1 MNKQEVTAIIEN
13 YMKSLQEV
21 LREPTLN
28 REITDFPVDADKA
41 FYLLLPLLNENR
53 EFSGRL
59 RGVTLSIGAIQAALD
74 IHDRIHRT
82 EATSPVQQLTV
93 LAGDHFSG
101 IHYRILAE
109 TGEFALIR
117 ELSKTIAH
125 INEQKTALQ
134 NDTRLTAERLV
145 ERMTVIET
153 ACIST
158 FYSLYGFGSY
168 RKLAEYAL
176 TYIRLNE
183 MTDPAAVQAF
193 DIDGAVLR
201 QAIDLQREG
210 LRQELQR
217 ADGLLEVLKE
227 TAAQRLGAFD
237 SLS

>member
-1 MNKQEVTAIIEN
+1 MNKQEVTATIEK
-13 YMKSLQEV
+13 YITALLEV
-21 LREPTLN
+21 LREPILN
-28 REITDFPVDADKA
+28 REITDFPVDTDKV
-41 FYLLLPLLNENR
+41 FYLLMPLLNENR
-53 EFSGRL
+53 DFSGRL

-74 IHDRIHRT
+74 IHDRIDRT
-82 EATSPVQQLTV
+82 DATSPVQQLTV

-145 ERMTVIET
+145 DRMTVIET

-158 FYSLYGFGSY
+158 FYSLYGFGNY

-176 TYIRLNE
+176 TYIRLQE
-183 MTDPAAVQAF
+183 MTAPEIVHAF
-193 DIDGAVLR
+193 DIDSKVLR
-201 QAIDLQREG
+201 QAIGLLRDSLRE
-210 LRQELQR
+210 ELQR
-217 ADGLLEVLKE
+217 ADGLNAVLSE
-227 TAAQRLGAFD
+227 TAAQRLEAFD
-237 SLS
+237 SPS

>member
-1 MNKQEVTAIIEN
+1 MNKQEVTDIIKK
-13 YMKSLQEV
+13 YLQALQHV

-28 REITDFPVDADKA
+28 REIPDFPVDADKA
-41 FYLLLPLLNENR
+41 FYLLLPLLNEDGDF
-53 EFSGRL
+53 EGRF
-59 RGVTLSIGAIQAALD
+59 RGVTLAIGAIQSALD
-74 IHDRIHRT
+74 IHDRINRT

-134 NDTRLTAERLV
+134 NDSRLTAELLV

-158 FYSLYGFGSY
+158 FYKLYGFDSY
-168 RKLAEYAL
+168 RKLAEHAL
-176 TYIRLNE
+176 TYIRLQE
-183 MTDPAAVQAF
+183 MTAVGVTHAF
-193 DIDGAVLR
+193 DIDGTILR
-201 QAIDLQREG
+201 QAIDLLHAG
-210 LRQELQR
+210 LQQELNR
-217 ADGLLEVLKE
+217 MNGLQAVFTE
-227 TAAQRLGAFD
+227 TAAERLNTFEAQ
-237 SLS
+237 S